1 MASFEQKVVWPLLV
15 DFDNLSTTFG
25 SEHAQEPNPVK
36 LCMNICISDL
46 VKYFIYMTLSMC
58 SKQQF
63 EGEQRSQTKDF
74 FIELNSELTS

>member
-1 MASFEQKVVWPLLV
+1 
-15 DFDNLSTTFG
+15 
-25 SEHAQEPNPVK
+25 VK